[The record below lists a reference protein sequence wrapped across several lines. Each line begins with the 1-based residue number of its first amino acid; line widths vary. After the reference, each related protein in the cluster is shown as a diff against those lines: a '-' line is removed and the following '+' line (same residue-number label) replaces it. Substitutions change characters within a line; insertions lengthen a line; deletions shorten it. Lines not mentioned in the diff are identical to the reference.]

1 MKKILVIEDEE
12 QVREN
17 LVDLL
22 DAEDY
27 EAIGAENGRV
37 GVSRA
42 TGDLPDLILCDVMM
56 PELDGYGV
64 IDELRKN
71 PETAAIPFIFLTAK
85 AEKADRIK
93 GMELGADNYLSKPF
107 SREELL
113 AAIAARLHKQAAIE
127 LRSQKK
133 LEELRHNIA
142 RAMPHELRTP
152 LNGILSYSQMLLEDC
167 EELDL
172 SEVRE
177 MAEDINSSAVRLY
190 RLVQNYLLYADLELV
205 KYDPSRLRVLQANV
219 PSQTGSA
226 IEESAKQRVKKAKRE
241 ADLQLQFPEATV
253 NISPAH
259 LYKIVEE
266 LVDNACKYSPPGS
279 PCLVRGETGEK
290 GDFILSV
297 SDRGRGMTPEQ
308 IDAVGAYMQFD
319 RPTYEQQGSGLG
331 LAIAKSLAELYNGQF
346 SIESVP
352 GEGTTVRVS
361 LPLAPVASES
371 DGLLLQGDG

>member
-37 GVSRA
+37 GVSLA
-42 TGDLPDLILCDVMM
+42 TGELPDLILCDVMM

-71 PETAAIPFIFLTAK
+71 PDTATIPFIFLTAK
-85 AEKADRIK
+85 AEKADRAK
-93 GMELGADNYLSKPF
+93 GMELGADNYLAKPF
-107 SREELL
+107 TREELL
-113 AAIAARLHKQAAIE
+113 AAIAARLDKQAVIE
-127 LRSQKK
+127 EKSDEK
-133 LEELRHNIA
+133 LEKLRRSIA

-167 EELDL
+167 EDLDPK
-172 SEVRE
+172 EVRE
-177 MAEDINSSAVRLY
+177 MAEDINNSAVRLY
-190 RLVQNYLLYADLELV
+190 RLVQNYLLYADLELA
-205 KYDPSRLRVLQANV
+205 KYDASRLQALQANA

-226 IEESAKQRVKKAKRE
+226 IEDSATQRVKKAKRG
-241 ADLQLQFPEATV
+241 ADLQLQVPEATV

-266 LVDNACKYSPPGS
+266 LVDNACKYSPSGT

-297 SDRGRGMTPEQ
+297 SDRGRGMTPDQ
-308 IDAVGAYMQFD
+308 IRAVGAYMQFE
-319 RPTYEQQGSGLG
+319 RENYEQQGSGLG
-331 LAIAKSLAELYNGQF
+331 LEIAKSLAELYNGQF
-346 SIESVP
+346 SIESIP
-352 GEGTTVRVS
+352 GEGTTVRVT
-361 LPLAPVASES
+361 LPLAPEQYN
-371 DGLLLQGDG
+371 LI

>member
-22 DAEDY
+22 DAEEY
-27 EAIGAENGRV
+27 EALGAENGRV
-37 GVSRA
+37 GVSLA
-42 TGDLPDLILCDVMM
+42 TGELPDLILCDVMM

-71 PETAAIPFIFLTAK
+71 PDTATIPFIFLTAK
-85 AEKADRIK
+85 AEKADRAK
-93 GMELGADNYLSKPF
+93 GMELGADNYLAKPF
-107 SREELL
+107 TRDELL
-113 AAIAARLHKQAAIE
+113 AAIAARLHKQAVIE
-127 LRSQKK
+127 EKSDEK
-133 LEELRHNIA
+133 LEKLRNNIA

-167 EELDL
+167 EDLDPK
-172 SEVRE
+172 EVRE
-177 MAEDINSSAVRLY
+177 MAEDINNSAVRLY
-190 RLVQNYLLYADLELV
+190 RLVQNYLLYADLELA
-205 KYDPSRLRVLQANV
+205 KYDASRLQALQANA

-226 IEESAKQRVKKAKRE
+226 IEDSAKQRVKKAKRE
-241 ADLQLQFPEATV
+241 ADLQLQVPEATV

-266 LVDNACKYSPPGS
+266 LVDNACKYSPSGT

-297 SDRGRGMTPEQ
+297 SDRGRGMTKKQ
-308 IDAVGAYMQFD
+308 IRTLGAYMQFE
-319 RPTYEQQGSGLG
+319 RENYEQQGSGLG

-346 SIESVP
+346 SIESFP
-352 GEGTTVRVS
+352 EEGTTVRVT
-361 LPLAPVASES
+361 LPLAPEPTQS
-371 DGLLLQGDG
+371 DLNGS